1 MPARDSSVVAI
12 IQARMGSSRLPGKVL
27 KEVCGKP
34 MLVRQVTRVRR
45 ASTIG
50 QVVVATTSDPE
61 DNCIAEM
68 CRKFGIPYFRGSPLD
83 VLDRYYRTA
92 GLFGAETIVRLTGD
106 CPVIAPRLID
116 RLYTVFLNTRQIL
129 LPTACHRHS
138 SAPRPS
144 VWIPRW

>member
-45 ASTIG
+45 ASSIG
-50 QVVVATTSDPE
+50 QVVVATTLDPE
-61 DNCIAEM
+61 DNRIAQM
-68 CRKFGIPYFRGSPLD
+68 CRKFGIPYFRGSPHD

-92 GLFGAETIVRLTGD
+92 GLFRAETIVR
-106 CPVIAPRLID
+106 
-116 RLYTVFLNTRQIL
+116 
-129 LPTACHRHS
+129 
-138 SAPRPS
+138 
-144 VWIPRW
+144 